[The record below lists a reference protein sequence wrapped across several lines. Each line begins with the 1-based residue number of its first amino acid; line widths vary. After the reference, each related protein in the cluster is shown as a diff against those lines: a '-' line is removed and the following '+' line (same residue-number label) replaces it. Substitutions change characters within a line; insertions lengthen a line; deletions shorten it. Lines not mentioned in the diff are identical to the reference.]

1 MPAALQVIV
10 TREGGERQAGQGR
23 SPRSVLRTRAGED
36 AEMRRRSPSWE
47 MPTSITAQNG
57 AVMTQTT
64 KIAVVGCPTA
74 AAAKKAA
81 AKAAA
86 KAKHEATRR

>member
-1 MPAALQVIV
+1 
-10 TREGGERQAGQGR
+10 
-23 SPRSVLRTRAGED
+23 
-36 AEMRRRSPSWE
+36 

>member
-1 MPAALQVIV
+1 
-10 TREGGERQAGQGR
+10 
-23 SPRSVLRTRAGED
+23 
-36 AEMRRRSPSWE
+36 

-86 KAKHEATRR
+86 KTRKSARRPTGAR